1 MSNKERKPK
10 GRYTLEELL
19 EGFDPKAWDEYRKTE
34 EFKSWE
40 NMRPVGKERFW
51 EDEEKDNKDS

>member
-19 EGFDPKAWDEYRKTE
+19 EGFDQKAWDEYRQTE

-51 EDEEKDNKDS
+51 EDEEKDNKDR

>member
-19 EGFDPKAWDEYRKTE
+19 EGFDPKAWDEYRQTE

-51 EDEEKDNKDS
+51 EDEKKDNKDS

>member
-19 EGFDPKAWDEYRKTE
+19 EGFDQKAWDEYRQTE
-34 EFKSWE
+34 EVKSWE